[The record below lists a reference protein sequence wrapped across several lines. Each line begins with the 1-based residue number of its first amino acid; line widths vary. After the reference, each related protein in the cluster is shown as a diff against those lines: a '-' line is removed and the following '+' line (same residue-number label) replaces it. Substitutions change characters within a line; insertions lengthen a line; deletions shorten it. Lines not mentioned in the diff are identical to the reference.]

1 MAKSALDEAIWDLF
15 ARAADQPLATY
26 LGTRKPAAEAGIA
39 FGIEANPATLVAK
52 GGPSGNSGLP
62 TDKG

>member
-52 GGPSGNSGLP
+52 VA
-62 TDKG
+62 KR